1 MKAPVK
7 QIALKEWASA
17 IKALREGKQILVLR
31 KGGIVEETRD
41 FQVESHH
48 FYLYPT
54 YEHQK
59 RELLKEAEQHAVDET
74 LAGWSPDA
82 AEVELT
88 AYADVAEDIEVLDQE
103 QLDRLSGF
111 HIWTDTFAEE
121 RLKWKRKNPLHVLL
135 LRVYQLEEPV
145 SVPIRPDYLGCKSW
159 VEIADPMPEVKKTP
173 VLTDEEFARQC
184 DCLKSALAASDAAGS
199 RQ

>member
-59 RELLKEAEQHAVDET
+59 RELLKETEQHAVDET
-74 LAGWSPDA
+74 LAGWFPDA

-121 RLKWKRKNPLHVLL
+121 RLKWKKKNPLHVLL

-145 SVPIRPDYLGCKSW
+145 SAPIRPDYLGCKSW
-159 VEIADPMPEVKKTP
+159 VEIADPLPEVKKTP

-184 DCLKSALAASDAAGS
+184 AAIKSALAESGTTAS

>member
-135 LRVYQLEEPV
+135 LRVYRLEEPV

-159 VEIADPMPEVKKTP
+159 VEIADPMPDVKKTP

>member
-7 QIALKEWASA
+7 PIALKEWASA
-17 IKALREGKQILVLR
+17 IKALREGMQILVMR

-59 RELLKEAEQHAVDET
+59 RELLKENEQYTVDET
-74 LAGWSPDA
+74 LAGWS
-82 AEVELT
+82 AEDPSVELT
-88 AYADVAEDIEVLDQE
+88 AFADVVEDIEVLDQE
-103 QLDRLSGF
+103 QLDRLSEF

-121 RLKWKRKNPLHVLL
+121 RLKWKKKNPLHVLL
-135 LRVYQLEEPV
+135 LRVYQLEEPA
-145 SVPIRPDYLGCKSW
+145 SIPIRSDYLGCKSW
-159 VEIADPMPEVKKTP
+159 VEIADSMPEVKKTP

-184 DCLKSALAASDAAGS
+184 EAIKAALAGSGIAG
-199 RQ
+199 